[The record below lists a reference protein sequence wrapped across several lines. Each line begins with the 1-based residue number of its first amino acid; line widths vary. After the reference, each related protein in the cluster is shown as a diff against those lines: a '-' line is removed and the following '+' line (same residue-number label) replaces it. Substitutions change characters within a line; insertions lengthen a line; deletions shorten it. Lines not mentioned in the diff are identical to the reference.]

1 MPAPAGLN
9 FSSSA
14 VHSLTPFVHELAQI
28 DPAGRR
34 DQNALRRLA
43 RASREQARAGQP
55 MLKTPPVGALGSG
68 SDYTAFLDH
77 VGIASMDMGLNG
89 RGGDGSYH
97 STYDNPTW
105 FKKYIDPQF
114 KFSVLAAQVTGV
126 ALLRLADA
134 EVLPFDYETYGG
146 QILEYIGEIEQQA
159 TKTSADGAKQV
170 DFAGLRAA
178 AEAFAKAGADVRGAA
193 SRCWQRG
200 RARADGRWR
209 DSTAG

>member
-1 MPAPAGLN
+1 M
-9 FSSSA
+9 
-14 VHSLTPFVHELAQI
+14 HSLTPFVHELAQSI
-28 DPAGRR
+28 QPDGR
-34 DQNALRRLA
+34 DQDALRRLA
-43 RASREQARAGQP
+43 RAVARAGAGARRQP
-55 MLKTPPVGALGSG
+55 LLKTPPVGALGSG

-114 KFSVLAAQVTGV
+114 TFSVLAAQVTGV

-134 EVLPFDYETYGG
+134 EVLPFDYESYGK

-159 TKTSADGAKQV
+159 TKASADGAKR
-170 DFAGLRAA
+170 DRLRRAA
-178 AEAFAKAGADVRGAA
+178 SRRPRRSRKPGADVRARGESLLAGASSA
-193 SRCWQRG
+193 PTPMITPRSRR
-200 RARADGRWR
+200 
-209 DSTAG
+209 STAG